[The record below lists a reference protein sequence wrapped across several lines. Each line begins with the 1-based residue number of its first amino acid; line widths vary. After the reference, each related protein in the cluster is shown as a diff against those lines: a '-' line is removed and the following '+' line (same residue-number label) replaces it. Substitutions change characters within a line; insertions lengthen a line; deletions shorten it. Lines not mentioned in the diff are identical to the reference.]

1 MGILDDKNVLKLI
14 MAMVMP
20 SENILKNTDWKK
32 HSPKKDS
39 ECHSLGQITSP
50 GPMNYGQR
58 REVKFCEMSAS
69 VSMWMEG

>member
-1 MGILDDKNVLKLI
+1 MGEEEKERERLLMGILDDKNVLKLI

-39 ECHSLGQITSP
+39 ECHSLG
-50 GPMNYGQR
+50 
-58 REVKFCEMSAS
+58 
-69 VSMWMEG
+69 